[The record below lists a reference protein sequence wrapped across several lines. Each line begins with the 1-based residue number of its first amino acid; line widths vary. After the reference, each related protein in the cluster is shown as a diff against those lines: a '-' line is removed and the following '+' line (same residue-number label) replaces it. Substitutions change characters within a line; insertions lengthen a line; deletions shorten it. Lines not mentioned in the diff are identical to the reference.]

1 MVLCEPHGIA
11 SHPASPVMHDGCCC
25 VVIHRAAGGAGLRA
39 DTFASAAEALAFVRA
54 SEGCLWVDMQR
65 CSEED
70 HRQALQLLFP
80 HMQPSHVEAM
90 LASDMY
96 DVVELQPVGDEY
108 VVGCLACSPSH
119 GGPFPAAAA
128 TTAAVQAGVDCEEE
142 VLCSF
147 ACSERVLLTLHDSL
161 FSGLAELFRYMLNN
175 CSRQFATKTSGV
187 VENISMQNS
196 VRHSSAQGTPFVPAS
211 VGAVMLSTLVCFC
224 CETAF
229 PAPVSLLSDVG
240 DINEMIFLIS
250 PGDQDQ
256 TDLLRRVAVLRRRIS
271 SLRTGLFLKEKLLHQ
286 MISPAMRVSFVA
298 KTHRVTRAYKEALSK
313 VQRVAEKLDD
323 ARDMLNHANLNF
335 IAGVSMRMSQA
346 SAGLDFQMN
355 ILNSV
360 AAVCLPINLVIALF
374 GMNLKVPFMTGEGST
389 LIPFWTLCA
398 AFVLWGALCLTPLF
412 RKALRGPKSAP
423 IAPHD

>member
-25 VVIHRAAGGAGLRA
+25 VVIHRAAGGAGLKA

-175 CSRQFATKTSGV
+175 R
-187 VENISMQNS
+187 
-196 VRHSSAQGTPFVPAS
+196 RHSVSNTPFVLCA
-211 VGAVMLSTLVCFC
+211 LVCHV
-224 CETAF
+224 CEAGLPDPT
-229 PAPVSLLSDVG
+229 P
-240 DINEMIFLIS
+240 LIS
-250 PGDQDQ
+250 EVDCIDEIMLLVAPGKRDQ
-256 TDLLRRVAVLRRRIS
+256 TDMLRRVAVLRRRLC
-271 SLRTGLFLKEKLLHQ
+271 SLNRRLNEKGKLLIE
-286 MISPAMRVSFVA
+286 MAGPAMRTTFVS
-298 KTHRVTRAYKEALSK
+298 RDL
-313 VQRVAEKLDD
+313 RVAEVYRSALEELSQVLSHFECAHDT
-323 ARDMLNHANLNF
+323 LNHANLNF
-335 IAGVSMRMSQA
+335 MYAVTMRMSQA
-346 SAGLDFQMN
+346 SAGCDYQVMMIN
-355 ILNSV
+355 KI
-360 AAVCLPINLVIALF
+360 ATICLPAILLASLF
-374 GMNLKVPFMTGEGST
+374 GMNCKVPWVADDCDS
-389 LIPFWTLCA
+389 LLPFWIVVATI
-398 AFVLWGALCLTPLF
+398 VLWMVVLLF
-412 RKALRGPKSAP
+412 KPIRDLLRSEEEEE
-423 IAPHD
+423 